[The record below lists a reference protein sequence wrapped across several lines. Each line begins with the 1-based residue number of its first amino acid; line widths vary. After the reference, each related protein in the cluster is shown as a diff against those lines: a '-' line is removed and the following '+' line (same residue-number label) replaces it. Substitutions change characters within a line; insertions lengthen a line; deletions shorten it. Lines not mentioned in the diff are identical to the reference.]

1 MKLTLDI
8 TDWQAV
14 APGLSVPEEW
24 ENWSAISPAV
34 IDGSNP
40 LAKCSQL
47 PMMTAR
53 RLHSGSRLAVDCGLS
68 ILRRNKV
75 DAIVYTSRHG
85 ELERNYQILMNLAH
99 TESVSPTNFA
109 MSVHNSSVG
118 NLTIVAK
125 APLVSS
131 SVSAGID
138 SFQQGLFE
146 VATLLHAGYNKVL
159 LVDFDGKIPDF
170 YLNVID
176 ENTPTYP
183 FAVALLLE
191 QGKDLHCEK
200 RSSQK
205 TAPSLPQS
213 LQFLHGWLNGE
224 PCFTVTGDHCEWH
237 WSRQYGANS
246 TEQIDITEQIDSME
260 KIV

>member
-8 TDWQAV
+8 TDWQAI
-14 APGLSVPEEW
+14 APGLSHIEEW
-24 ENWSAISPAV
+24 KEWSAILPAT
-34 IDGSNP
+34 IDQSRP
-40 LAKCSQL
+40 LEKCAQL

-53 RLHSGSRLAVDCGLS
+53 RLSSGSRLAVDCGLS
-68 ILRRNKV
+68 ILRRNQV

-85 ELERNYQILMNLAH
+85 ELERNYQILQNLARK
-99 TESVSPTNFA
+99 ENVSPTNFA

-146 VATLLHAGYNKVL
+146 ALTLLYAGHRKVL
-159 LVDFDGKIPDF
+159 LVDFEGEIPGF
-170 YLNVID
+170 YHNVID
-176 ENTPTYP
+176 ANTPTYS

-191 QGKDLHCEK
+191 QGTGLRCTKQPSANTE
-200 RSSQK
+200 
-205 TAPSLPQS
+205 PSLPQS
-213 LQFLHGWLNGE
+213 LQFLHGWVRNE
-224 PCFTVTGDHCEWH
+224 PNFTVLGDHCQWN
-237 WSRQYGANS
+237 WSR
-246 TEQIDITEQIDSME
+246 
-260 KIV
+260 

>member
-8 TDWQAV
+8 TDWQAI
-14 APGLSVPEEW
+14 APGLSMDEEW
-24 ENWSAISPAV
+24 KEWSAASPAV
-34 IDGSNP
+34 IDGSCP

-53 RLHSGSRLAVDCGLS
+53 RLSSGSRLAVDCGLT
-68 ILRRNKV
+68 ILRRNQV
-75 DAIVYTSRHG
+75 DAIVYSSRHG
-85 ELERNYQILMNLAH
+85 ELERNYQILQNLAQ

-131 SVSAGID
+131 SISAGID

-146 VATLLHAGYNKVL
+146 ALTLLHAGHRKIL
-159 LVDFDGKIPDF
+159 LVDFDGGIPGF
-170 YLNVID
+170 YHNVID
-176 ENTPTYP
+176 ANTPTYP

-191 QGKDLHCEK
+191 QGTGLCCTKQ
-200 RSSQK
+200 SS
-205 TAPSLPQS
+205 TRLSAPETEPNLPQS
-213 LQFLHGWLNGE
+213 LQFLHGWLRGE
-224 PCFTVTGDHCEWH
+224 QNFMVTGDRCQWN
-237 WSRQYGANS
+237 WNR
-246 TEQIDITEQIDSME
+246 
-260 KIV
+260 

>member
-8 TDWQAV
+8 TDWQAI
-14 APGLSVPEEW
+14 APGLSTPEEW
-24 ENWSAISPAV
+24 AAWSTSSPAI
-34 IDGSNP
+34 IDESHP
-40 LAKCSQL
+40 LTKCTQL

-53 RLHSGSRLAVDCGLS
+53 RLSSGSRLAVDCGLG
-68 ILRRNKV
+68 ILRRNQV

-85 ELERNYQILMNLAH
+85 ELERNYQILQNLAL

-146 VATLLHAGYNKVL
+146 ALTLLHVGHRNVL
-159 LVDFDGKIPDF
+159 LVDFDGVIPNF
-170 YLNVID
+170 YHNAIPA
-176 ENTPTYP
+176 NTPTYP

-191 QGKDLHCEK
+191 QGPPLLCQKQVHCDPNV
-200 RSSQK
+200 SSLR
-205 TAPSLPQS
+205 TASPLPQS
-213 LQFLHGWLNGE
+213 LQFLHGWLRGDKNFSVSGE
-224 PCFTVTGDHCEWH
+224 HCQWN
-237 WSRQYGANS
+237 WSR
-246 TEQIDITEQIDSME
+246 
-260 KIV
+260 

>member
-8 TDWQAV
+8 TDWQAI
-14 APGLSVPEEW
+14 APGLSHIDEW
-24 ENWSAISPAV
+24 KKWSATLPV
-34 IDGSNP
+34 TIDQSRP
-40 LAKCSQL
+40 LEKCTQL

-53 RLHSGSRLAVDCGLS
+53 RLSSGSRLAVDCGLS
-68 ILRRNKV
+68 ILRRNQV

-85 ELERNYQILMNLAH
+85 ELERNYQILQNLAQK
-99 TESVSPTNFA
+99 ENVSPTNFT

-146 VATLLHAGYNKVL
+146 ALTLLHTGHRKVL
-159 LVDFDGKIPDF
+159 LVDFEGEIPRF
-170 YLNVID
+170 YHNVID
-176 ENTPTYP
+176 AKTPTYP

-191 QGKDLHCEK
+191 QGTGLHCTKQFSVE
-200 RSSQK
+200 
-205 TAPSLPQS
+205 TEPSLPQS
-213 LQFLHGWLNGE
+213 LQFLRHWLQGE
-224 PCFTVTGDHCEWH
+224 QNFIVSGDHCQWN
-237 WSRQYGANS
+237 WSR
-246 TEQIDITEQIDSME
+246 
-260 KIV
+260 